1 VWQALAATFNTPAWT
16 ITRYEL
22 AHTAVPRPKTPG
34 WREYEDLLRLAF
46 RDIQGGA
53 EVAPRMSRAAKDID
67 RELTKYRS

>member
-1 VWQALAATFNTPAWT
+1 
-16 ITRYEL
+16 
-22 AHTAVPRPKTPG
+22 VPRPKTPG

-67 RELTKYRS
+67 RELAKYRS